1 MDKRSCCGCD
11 RNKTSL
17 KKQGKYYSDKKR
29 RHTLKV
35 QLITDKKTKNILRI
49 AFAKGKIHDFRM
61 FKENKMMLHEDI
73 CILADKAYKGI
84 HKIHFMSLIS
94 IKASKNHPLMDIEHA
109 FNTSPA
115 RERIFIEHINR
126 YLKRFRIL
134 SSRHTNK
141 HRKFVLRVSLLCA
154 IYNLKYN
161 QYFFM
166 IEGFGTDL
174 VINILKK
181 SIL

>member
-1 MDKRSCCGCD
+1 M
-11 RNKTSL
+11 
-17 KKQGKYYSDKKR
+17 
-29 RHTLKV
+29 
-35 QLITDKKTKNILRI
+35 
-49 AFAKGKIHDFRM
+49 HD
-61 FKENKMMLHEDI
+61 FKENRMILHKDT

-84 HKIHFMSLIS
+84 HKIHFMSLIP
-94 IKASKNHPLMDIEHA
+94 IKASKNHPLTDIERA
-109 FNTSPA
+109 FNASLA

-161 QYFFM
+161 QYFLYDRRFS
-166 IEGFGTDL
+166 
-174 VINILKK
+174 NR
-181 SIL
+181 SIIPLFSL